1 MIAELNP
8 SHANPTAVTAAAITA
23 ALLIFTVNAFISL
36 GAWQDGSWGMM
47 FLIFV
52 ASPVANAVLAL
63 AGLAITPI
71 VKRAAAAAPLW
82 PYVVTVTGLPVCGA
96 VYQFLSVSFIPVRGG
111 C

>member
-1 MIAELNP
+1 MHAELNP
-8 SHANPTAVTAAAITA
+8 SHANPTAVTTAAITG

-52 ASPVANAVLAL
+52 ASPVANAVMAL

-82 PYVVTVTGLPVCGA
+82 PYVVTIIGLPVCGA
-96 VYQFLSVSFIPVRGG
+96 VYQLLSASFIPVRGG